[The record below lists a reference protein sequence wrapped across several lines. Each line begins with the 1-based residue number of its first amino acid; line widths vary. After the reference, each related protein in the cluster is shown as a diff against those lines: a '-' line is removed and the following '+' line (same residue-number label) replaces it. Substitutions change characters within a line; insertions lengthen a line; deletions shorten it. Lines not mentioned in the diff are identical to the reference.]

1 MSIIDIIGFIPAII
15 FPAAALMQLVHLV
28 RAKRS
33 EGVSALSWSAFALGN
48 LAMFVYAEK
57 YFELQAVV
65 GLLGI
70 PLDGPAILVSSVA
83 LGVCVDDTIHFF
95 TKFARGRR
103 AGLAPRAALEH
114 VFAEAGAAMT
124 LTTVVLI
131 IGFSTLLLSDFS
143 PNFQMGALAAV
154 MIGLAWVADFV
165 VTAAVLSYSREH
177 SDARA
182 GDPTPHTSEATPP
195 LAAATR

>member
-65 GLLGI
+65 GLLGTFVI
-70 PLDGPAILVSSVA
+70 QIIIIVL
-83 LGVCVDDTIHFF
+83 
-95 TKFARGRR
+95 
-103 AGLAPRAALEH
+103 
-114 VFAEAGAAMT
+114 T
-124 LTTVVLI
+124 LRYR
-131 IGFSTLLLSDFS
+131 S
-143 PNFQMGALAAV
+143 N
-154 MIGLAWVADFV
+154 
-165 VTAAVLSYSREH
+165 TAYE
-177 SDARA
+177 
-182 GDPTPHTSEATPP
+182 PFHT
-195 LAAATR
+195 